1 MGETWYYLTAEITA
15 LKWRAFAYGPEAWL
29 VIPWILGII
38 GLVFGLILPG
48 RKKNN
53 RSKRRYTRRGR
64 EK

>member
-1 MGETWYYLTAEITA
+1 MGEIWYYLIAEIAA

-48 RKKNN
+48 RKK
-53 RSKRRYTRRGR
+53 
-64 EK
+64 